1 MPVRFI
7 DPVQNGAF
15 CNPPQLVYPTQPKPF
30 VNKYVHLKSL
40 DPAQRKGGRGQL
52 GAVMWTDRQ
61 YTEGRRGG
69 SVVLTGP
76 HYPIKDDLAELVEV
90 HETRP
95 QKKKKKKASSKQR
108 WGGLRSLVIHN
119 VPRQ

>member
-1 MPVRFI
+1 MEGGNVPVRFI

-95 QKKKKKKASSKQR
+95 QKKKK
-108 WGGLRSLVIHN
+108 GLK
-119 VPRQ
+119 